1 VNSTSVSNFETE
13 TCSVNIPFDFYVTG
27 INLRNPKKAAKL
39 KPTDFSVN
47 FLLCCSFAYLTQ
59 QSDGLPTG
67 LPSDAFFSFV
77 LMSRKLNNRTRRGLR
92 GMQGMNPPTR
102 PKEVLT

>member
-47 FLLCCSFAYLTQ
+47 FLLCCTFAYLTQ
-59 QSDGLPTG
+59 QSDGVPTG
-67 LPSDAFFSFV
+67 LRSDAFFSFV
-77 LMSRKLNNRTRRGLR
+77 LMSRKLNNTTRRGHR
-92 GMQGMNPPTR
+92 GDAGDASPPPDLNR
-102 PKEVLT
+102 C